1 MAENNDFTRKKM
13 TQTDY
18 RGGTKARDKS
28 GAYLDADIEPVS
40 IDKEK
45 KMPFKTF
52 IKEKI
57 YSFLLKIID
66 EETAKKVLDDGILK
80 KIYSKL
86 GL

>member
-1 MAENNDFTRKKM
+1 MAGHSDFTRKKM

-40 IDKEK
+40 IDNEK
-45 KMPFKTF
+45 KAPFKTF
-52 IKEKI
+52 IKEKTHD
-57 YSFLLKIID
+57 FLLKIID
-66 EETAKKVLDDGILK
+66 EETATKVLEDGILK
-80 KIYSKL
+80 KIYTKL